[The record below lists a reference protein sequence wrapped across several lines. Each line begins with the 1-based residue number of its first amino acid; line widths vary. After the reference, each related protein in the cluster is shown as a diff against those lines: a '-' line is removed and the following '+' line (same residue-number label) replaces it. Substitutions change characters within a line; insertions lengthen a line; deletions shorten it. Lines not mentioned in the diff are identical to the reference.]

1 MTRRTRMRLVLVLRT
16 VAYVAIALS
25 GLAIIL
31 TDFPIF
37 YTIMGWWCLVGGLCS
52 SMGSAT
58 GRWVGEFVGLPL
70 LSSAMLTFA
79 GLTYRDSWDAVGWV
93 SIPSVLLLFA
103 YGVLLAGRWLDV
115 QAVGRAAK
123 EAANARH

>member
-1 MTRRTRMRLVLVLRT
+1 MLVLRT
-16 VAYVAIALS
+16 IAYIAIAAS

-52 SMGSAT
+52 STGSAT
-58 GRWVGEFVGLPL
+58 GRWVGEFIGLPL
-70 LSSAMLTFA
+70 LSSAMLTFSA
-79 GLTYRDSWDAVGWV
+79 LTYRDAWDAAGWTSV
-93 SIPSVLLLFA
+93 PSILLLFA
-103 YGVLLAGRWLDV
+103 YGVLLLGRWLDV